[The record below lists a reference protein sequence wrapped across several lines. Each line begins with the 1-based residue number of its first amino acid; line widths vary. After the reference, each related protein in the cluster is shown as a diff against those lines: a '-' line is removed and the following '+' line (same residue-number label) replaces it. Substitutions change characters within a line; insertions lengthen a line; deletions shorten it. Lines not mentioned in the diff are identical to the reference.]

1 MRTSARRLT
10 AVLIAGLVASGVS
23 ACGNLP
29 DIDPSN
35 LPTALPS
42 ISRDTDTSDTPAPEP
57 TETEEPAPVVTETE
71 TAQPEPVVTPSSTPE
86 PTPTITGDG
95 EGEAESDGVL
105 WWPWVLAAVVLLT
118 IIIAVARRGGA
129 RSKWD
134 RRLATARAEF
144 AWFEDSLVPQIVA
157 QPSAQ
162 QAMSLW
168 QSGRPRVLGLDQE
181 LHALTSDAP
190 TDARQDAAGQ
200 GLQALRTLT
209 AAVDADAGSS
219 TQTSADDLRAQ
230 RAAVDA
236 ARAQARAWLAA
247 VQK

>member
-10 AVLIAGLVASGVS
+10 AVLVAGLLATGVT

-35 LPTALPS
+35 LPTSLPS
-42 ISRDTDTSDTPAPEP
+42 LSRGPDPSETPAPEP
-57 TETEEPAPVVTETE
+57 TATEEPAPVVTATQ
-71 TAQPEPVVTPSSTPE
+71 TAQPEPEATQSSAPE
-86 PTPTITGDG
+86 PTPTTTG
-95 EGEAESDGVL
+95 EGETAADADSVL
-105 WWPWVLAAVVLLT
+105 WWPWALAAVVLLIT
-118 IIIAVARRGGA
+118 IIAVARRGGA
-129 RSKWD
+129 RSAWD
-134 RRLATARAEF
+134 RRLASARGEF

-162 QAMSLW
+162 QALSLW
-168 QSGRPRVLGLDQE
+168 QSGRPRMLGLDQE

-209 AAVDADAGSS
+209 AAVDADAGGS
-219 TQTSADDLRAQ
+219 TEISADDLRAH